1 MFGRIASW
9 FESRYSP
16 VALAEDR
23 QPPTGLAK
31 FFGYFVRQFR
41 VGFALRM
48 AVVAAGAVVD
58 AMLPVFVGAIVGMLA
73 SSSPHD
79 FFAEHGTT
87 LAAMACVVLLRPITI
102 LLDSLIRNHS
112 IAPNF
117 IDLIRW
123 QSHWH
128 VARQDWT
135 FFQNDFAGRIGTKVM
150 QSGDS
155 IEMSVN
161 LTIDTVW
168 YALVFIAVAVTVLA
182 RLDPALVAAIVVWIA
197 LYCVLG
203 RYCMP
208 LIARRSTALSE
219 EWSVVSGRIVDSY
232 TNILTLKT
240 FSTGEHEDRYVS
252 QAVVGHA
259 DAFYRL
265 MRVFT
270 GMWSALF
277 AMNACLLIAIG
288 WLSLSRWSAGEM
300 SAAAVTT
307 AIPFALQLA
316 GISYR
321 ILDAGG
327 NIFRQIGTAQN
338 SMTTIARPIKMLDKP
353 DAATLHVS
361 KGAIELER
369 VNFNYGRA
377 DGKGGLIENLSLKIA
392 PGERVGVV
400 GRSGAGKSTLVNLL
414 LRLYDVQ
421 DGRILID
428 GQDIRD
434 VTQESV
440 RAAIG
445 FVSQDTSLLHRSVRE
460 NLKYG
465 RQDAT
470 DAEIAR
476 VVEAAQMAEVVAGLV
491 DREGRTGFDAH
502 VGERGVKLSG
512 GQRQRIAIARVM
524 LKDAP
529 ILILDEA
536 TSALD
541 SEVEAAIQENLYRL
555 MVGKTV
561 IAIAHRLSTIAA
573 MDRLVVMD
581 RGRIIEQGTHEGL
594 VAAKGLYAH
603 LWERQS
609 GGFLPEL
616 AAEREIAA
624 DEQELAANEQE
635 LAAE

>member
-1 MFGRIASW
+1 MFGRIANW
-9 FESRYSP
+9 FETRYSP
-16 VALAEDR
+16 VALAGDR
-23 QPPTGLAK
+23 QPPMGLWR
-31 FFGYFVRQFR
+31 FYRYFIRQFR

-48 AVVAAGAVVD
+48 ALVAAGAVVD
-58 AMLPVFVGAIVGMLA
+58 AMLPIFVGTIVGMLA
-73 SSSPHD
+73 SSSPRD
-79 FFAEHGTT
+79 FYAEHGAT
-87 LAAMACVVLLRPITI
+87 LVGMACVVLLRPLTI
-102 LLDSLIRNHS
+102 LFDALIRNHS
-112 IAPNF
+112 IAPNL

-155 IEMSVN
+155 IELSVN

-182 RLDPALVAAIVVWIA
+182 RFDATLVAAIVVWLA
-197 LYCVLG
+197 LYCLLG

-208 LIARRSTALSE
+208 MIARRSTELSE

-252 QAVVGHA
+252 QAVIRHA
-259 DAFYRL
+259 DSFYRL

-270 GMWSALF
+270 GMWSVLF
-277 AMNACLLIAIG
+277 AMNACLLIAIS
-288 WLSLSRWSAGEM
+288 WLALSRWSAGVM

-307 AIPFALQLA
+307 AIPFALQIA

-327 NIFRQIGTAQN
+327 NIFRQIGTAAN
-338 SMTTIARPIKMLDKP
+338 SMTTIAKPIKMLDKP
-353 DAATLHVS
+353 GAVPLQVI
-361 KGAIELER
+361 KGAIELDG
-369 VNFNYGRA
+369 VNFNYGRT

-428 GQDIRD
+428 AQDIRD

-470 DAEIAR
+470 DADITR
-476 VVEAAQMAEVVAGLV
+476 VAAAAQMAEVIAGLV

-512 GQRQRIAIARVM
+512 GQRQRIAIARR
-524 LKDAP
+524 
-529 ILILDEA
+529 
-536 TSALD
+536 S
-541 SEVEAAIQENLYRL
+541 SS
-555 MVGKTV
+555 
-561 IAIAHRLSTIAA
+561 STRRPRRSI
-573 MDRLVVMD
+573 R
-581 RGRIIEQGTHEGL
+581 RS
-594 VAAKGLYAH
+594 K
-603 LWERQS
+603 RQS
-609 GGFLPEL
+609 
-616 AAEREIAA
+616 RKTSTR
-624 DEQELAANEQE
+624 
-635 LAAE
+635 